1 MPPWKYT
8 RRVNVH
14 RICTRPADAERCY
27 SATHAPTR
35 LAPPR
40 LFLVTHRSVRN
51 SKRKKGTAAGSQLL
65 GTMLTLRLSTV
76 LLARLDALVPK
87 LAAGEDELPLMMSR
101 VTRADVARLALVEGL
116 KVLERRYA
124 K

>member
-1 MPPWKYT
+1 MKGEVMT
-8 RRVNVH
+8 
-14 RICTRPADAERCY
+14 T
-27 SATHAPTR
+27 
-35 LAPPR
+35 
-40 LFLVTHRSVRN
+40 
-51 SKRKKGTAAGSQLL
+51 RKKKTAKSTSAATSQVL

-87 LAAGEDELPLMMSR
+87 LAAGVDELPMMLGR
-101 VTRADVARLALVEGL
+101 VTRADVARRALVEGL